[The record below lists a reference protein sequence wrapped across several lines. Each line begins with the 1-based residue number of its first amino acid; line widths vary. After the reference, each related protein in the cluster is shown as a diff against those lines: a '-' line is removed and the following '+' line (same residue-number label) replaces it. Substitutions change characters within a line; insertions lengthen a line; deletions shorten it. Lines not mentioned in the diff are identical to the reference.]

1 MSYIGKAPANAAL
14 TADDITDGIIS
25 TAKLQNDAVDNT
37 KLDLADNFAFT
48 GTVTGTPSDMV
59 LLNTVDALSG
69 TSAVVWN
76 SSFITSTYKFY
87 YIVAHK
93 LFMAT
98 DSATMRLYLSSDNG
112 SSFTDDTRKTQ
123 FYQNLYGGGSNGQ
136 DQATVSSSGYAQLG
150 SAHSDGT
157 SGGSANIF
165 LNGIGYA
172 GYKYINFLYT
182 HLNAGGDAY
191 TYNGSFEHRNT
202 SVINY
207 VKLQAS
213 TGDVKGVYSLYGV
226 KN

>member
-1 MSYIGKAPANAAL
+1 MSYIGKAPANSAL

-48 GTVTGTPSDMV
+48 GTVTGTPNDMV

-76 SSFITSTYKFY
+76 SSIITSTYKHY
-87 YIVAHK
+87 YILCHK
-93 LFMAT
+93 QFMAT
-98 DSATMRLYLSSDNG
+98 NSATMNLYLSHNNG
-112 SSFTDDTRKTQ
+112 SSFIGDTRKTQ
-123 FYQNLYGGGSNGQ
+123 YYNNLYGAGSNNQ
-136 DQATVSSSGYAQLG
+136 EQATVSNGGYAQLG

-165 LNGIGYA
+165 LNSLGYA

-182 HLNAGGDAY
+182 HMNAGGEAY
-191 TYNGSFEHRNT
+191 TYNGSFELRNT
-202 SVINY
+202 DVINY

-213 TGDVKGVYSLYGV
+213 TGNVKGVYSLYGV

>member
-1 MSYIGKAPANAAL
+1 MAIDKIQANAFADDAI
-14 TADDITDGIIS
+14 TADKI
-25 TAKLQNDAVDNT
+25 N
-37 KLDLADNFAFT
+37 LANNFAFT

-76 SSFITSTYKFY
+76 SSIVTSTYKHY
-87 YIVAHK
+87 YILCHK
-93 LFMAT
+93 QFMA
-98 DSATMRLYLSSDNG
+98 SNNATMRLYLSSDNG
-112 SSFTDDTRKTQ
+112 SSFTGDTRKTQ
-123 FYQNLYGGGSNGQ
+123 YYNNLYGAGSNNQ
-136 DQATVSSSGYAQLG
+136 EQATVSNGGYAQLG

-157 SGGSANIF
+157 AGGSANIF
-165 LNGIGYA
+165 LNSLGYV

-182 HLNAGGDAY
+182 HMNAGGEAY

-207 VKLQAS
+207 VKLQS
-213 TGDVKGVYSLYGV
+213 SSGNVKGIFSLYGV